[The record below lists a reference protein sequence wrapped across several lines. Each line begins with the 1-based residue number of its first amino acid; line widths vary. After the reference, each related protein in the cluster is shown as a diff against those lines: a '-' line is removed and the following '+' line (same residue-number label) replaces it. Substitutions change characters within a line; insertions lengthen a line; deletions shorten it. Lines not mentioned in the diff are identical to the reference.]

1 MTGIDDTASSGAL
14 PPLDERPGYRLPI
27 VYSPPPFLA
36 TMDADLQQRA
46 LAEIRTAWAHHST
59 AIEGNVLTLEQTETW
74 LKTGEYR
81 GLPPHQ
87 YHEVGGQAEALDML
101 WTLLDR
107 DLETRDLLAM
117 HEILLPP
124 VMRRPVDRVGKWKNV
139 PNGILSRG
147 PDGRQEFHM
156 LIEPEYV
163 PRLMEEFVE
172 EVNSE
177 SFVGVAP
184 GNERIA
190 FSRLHLG
197 FVNVHPFF
205 DGNGRMARMIAN
217 IPLLRSGLDPVMIP
231 IERREAYMASLQ
243 EYRASTGAFSGRS
256 GIWPAG
262 YDWPEFERFC
272 EDCVDVCDKLLRRL
286 RQEQQRRHGRDA
298 DR

>member
-1 MTGIDDTASSGAL
+1 M
-14 PPLDERPGYRLPI
+14 DERPGYRPP
-27 VYSPPPFLA
+27 VSYNTPPFLA
-36 TMDADLQQRA
+36 DMDPDLRQRA
-46 LAEIRTAWAHHST
+46 LAEVRTAWAHHST
-59 AIEGNVLTLEQTETW
+59 AIEGNALTLEQTETW
-74 LKTGEYR
+74 LNTGEYR

-107 DLETRDLLAM
+107 DLETRDLLAL
-117 HEILLPP
+117 HEVLLPP

-139 PNGILSRG
+139 PNGILGRG

-156 LIEPEYV
+156 LVEPEYV
-163 PRLMEEFVE
+163 PQLMEAFVE
-172 EVNSE
+172 EVNTD
-177 SFVGVAP
+177 SFVGVVP
-184 GNERIA
+184 GNGHIV

-205 DGNGRMARMIAN
+205 DGNGRMARMAAN

-231 IERREAYMASLQ
+231 VECRAAYMASLQ
-243 EYRASTGAFSGRS
+243 AYRTSTGEFSGRA

-272 EDCVDVCDKLLRRL
+272 EGCVNVCDTLLRPL
-286 RQEQQRRHGRDA
+286 RQGQRRRRGRRA
-298 DR
+298 GL